1 MKPPDF
7 PVKGWLVFFSDGKME
22 ARQVVLPKI
31 AQGVTDRA
39 KI

>member
-7 PVKGWLVFFSDGKME
+7 PVKGYFSDGKME
-22 ARQVVLPKI
+22 ARQVVLPKT
-31 AQGVTDRA
+31 ARRVTGRA

>member
-7 PVKGWLVFFSDGKME
+7 PVKGYFSDEKME
-22 ARQVVLPKI
+22 ARRVVLPKTG
-31 AQGVTDRA
+31 QRVTDRA